1 MKCQQTLL
9 KFIIFWVVAMQ
20 TSVHWL
26 ENVAFEAKSESGH
39 SVMMD
44 GSPEYGGEN
53 RGPRPMEL
61 ILMGLGGC
69 ASFDIV
75 TILKKSRQD
84 VTNVVCQLKAERA
97 DAIPAVFTKIHLH
110 FVVTGKAVKENRL
123 QKQ

>member
-9 KFIIFWVVAMQ
+9 KFIIFFWVVAMQ

-39 SVMMD
+39 SVVMD

-61 ILMGLGGC
+61 IL
-69 ASFDIV
+69 IV
-75 TILKKSRQD
+75 LAQT
-84 VTNVVCQLKAERA
+84 
-97 DAIPAVFTKIHLH
+97 
-110 FVVTGKAVKENRL
+110 
-123 QKQ
+123 